1 MNNPSTFINDLKP
14 LLTPTGMIL
23 SIGTSFIKNPERK
36 IKANLDY
43 ANSFF
48 QKYNMDL
55 YIQPVKG
62 YMTHDDKQI
71 LKNLKFAVKPY
82 KYKILQNIYSYFN
95 PYASYYCYLIFKNN
109 A

>member
-23 SIGTSFIKNPERK
+23 SIGTSFVKNPERK

-95 PYASYYCYLIFKNN
+95 SYASYYCYLIFKNN